1 MIVGIDILLALDI
14 GIRRLKIP
22 TQIDLST
29 LIINIIIWV
38 QIMTTSTTTN
48 TTQTIKLLN
57 LLQQYEILHTTAN
70 DNLKL
75 SIFNITKARKFGSS
89 SSGQQYSPDDVR
101 EELIA
106 SALLELQDD
115 IGVDDNGIE
124 PNLVHEDVLSSSNDD
139 GGVKISSGGV
149 SKGSRFVLYLDGMR
163 EVATAKQHTANIS
176 CQQLDDKTAG
186 ADNIESDGLRRR
198 RKGKTTDT
206 KSSSEENS
214 SSTTKWTIED
224 ETPNES
230 SNNDKEQRLQ
240 NADPINLFGV
250 PPPAL
255 KVAQTKS
262 RYAIAYYVE
271 VANLAREIMKIT
283 NLD

>member
-1 MIVGIDILLALDI
+1 
-14 GIRRLKIP
+14 
-22 TQIDLST
+22 
-29 LIINIIIWV
+29 
-38 QIMTTSTTTN
+38 MTTSTTTN
-48 TTQTIKLLN
+48 NTQTIKLLT

-70 DNLKL
+70 DNLKS

-101 EELIA
+101 EELTA
-106 SALLELQDD
+106 CALVELQDD
-115 IGVDDNGIE
+115 IGVDDNNDTE
-124 PNLVHEDVLSSSNDD
+124 PNLVQEDSGGDD
-139 GGVKISSGGV
+139 GGAKSGV
-149 SKGSRFVLYLDGMR
+149 SKGRKFVLHLDGMR
-163 EVATAKQHTANIS
+163 EVATERQQTATTD
-176 CQQLDDKTAG
+176 CQQLDNKTIG

-198 RKGKTTDT
+198 RRGKTDGT
-206 KSSSEENS
+206 KSSSEDNS
-214 SSTTKWTIED
+214 TSDKNKWTIDD
-224 ETPNES
+224 ETLNDT

-271 VANLAREIMKIT
+271 VANLAREIMNIT
-283 NLD
+283 NQD